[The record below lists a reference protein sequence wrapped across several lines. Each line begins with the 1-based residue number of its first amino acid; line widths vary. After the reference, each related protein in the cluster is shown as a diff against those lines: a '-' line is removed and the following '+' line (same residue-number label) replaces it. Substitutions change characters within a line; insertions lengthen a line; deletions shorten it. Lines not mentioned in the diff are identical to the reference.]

1 MAGATAGVGMGSG
14 MAPPAVEFGEMLFD
28 LDFSPAGDVCA
39 VGSVTG
45 DVTVVGFGSQ
55 GGGGGEPWSRVVHS
69 LRGLHGGESCRTVR
83 FGWDGECLYTGGGD
97 NAIHL
102 VDVESG
108 QTTGTLAKAH
118 ASAVNCLCVCGSG
131 GGLVASGDDDGVVR
145 FWDVRQ
151 ARQAGTF
158 ERCQTDFV
166 SDMCWVPEV
175 GHLLATSGDGTLA
188 SFDLRKLSAIKGA
201 QRSDEDEE
209 LLSVVCLKRG
219 KKVVCGTQLGV
230 LQIFSWGKLGDV
242 TDRFPG
248 HPQSVDTLLKIDEGT
263 VCSGSSDGLVR
274 VLSIQPNKML
284 GVVGEHADFPVER
297 IAKSHDG
304 WLLGSISHDETLRF
318 WDISALSAD
327 GECRG
332 DEEKEEDVGHEEDA
346 SGRVENDAVT
356 VTKGKRK
363 AVNMDMSES
372 GSEFDSEDFSDS
384 SESSADARSNKVR
397 KGGRD
402 FSPGNNGFFD
412 GL

>member
-1 MAGATAGVGMGSG
+1 
-14 MAPPAVEFGEMLFD
+14 
-28 LDFSPAGDVCA
+28 
-39 VGSVTG
+39 
-45 DVTVVGFGSQ
+45 
-55 GGGGGEPWSRVVHS
+55 
-69 LRGLHGGESCRTVR
+69 
-83 FGWDGECLYTGGGD
+83 
-97 NAIHL
+97 
-102 VDVESG
+102 
-108 QTTGTLAKAH
+108 
-118 ASAVNCLCVCGSG
+118 
-131 GGLVASGDDDGVVR
+131 
-145 FWDVRQ
+145 
-151 ARQAGTF
+151 
-158 ERCQTDFV
+158 
-166 SDMCWVPEV
+166 
-175 GHLLATSGDGTLA
+175 
-188 SFDLRKLSAIKGA
+188 
-201 QRSDEDEE
+201 
-209 LLSVVCLKRG
+209 
-219 KKVVCGTQLGV
+219 
-230 LQIFSWGKLGDV
+230 
-242 TDRFPG
+242 
-248 HPQSVDTLLKIDEGT
+248 
-263 VCSGSSDGLVR
+263 
-274 VLSIQPNKML
+274 
-284 GVVGEHADFPVER
+284 VER